1 MKALLTLLL
10 LISVVANVVL
20 LSGCASVSG
29 TVVKAPP
36 EFSGDELRKIRDAI
50 PDEYRD
56 QFDAIN
62 SYVASQRGK
71 TIIVI
76 DPSELEDHDKVFLYI
91 KK

>member
-10 LISVVANVVL
+10 LVSLAANVVL

-29 TVVKAPP
+29 AAVTAPP
-36 EFSGDELRKIRDAI
+36 EFAGDRLESIKRAI
-50 PDEYRD
+50 PDKYAD

-76 DPSELEDHDKVFLYI
+76 DPSELEDRDKVFLYI

>member
-10 LISVVANVVL
+10 LVSLAANVV
-20 LSGCASVSG
+20 SGAAV
-29 TVVKAPP
+29 TAPP
-36 EFSGDELRKIRDAI
+36 EFAGDRLESIKRAI
-50 PDEYRD
+50 PDKYAD

-76 DPSELEDHDKVFLYI
+76 DPSELEDRDKVFLYI